1 MFALN
6 NIIVVGP
13 YFVLLFMFS
22 VLFQTTRPCPL
33 RSPHSGLA
41 ESFRCFVE
49 IYWVGHP
56 GYWGYCNKRWWV
68 GDSPHPPDSF
78 LGLGRMISLAFVKND
93 KT

>member
-33 RSPHSGLA
+33 RSLHSGLA
-41 ESFRCFVE
+41 ESFRCFGE
-49 IYWVGHP
+49 IYWVGYP
-56 GYWGYCNKRWWV
+56 GYWGYCNKRWCC
-68 GDSPHPPDSF
+68 PDSS
-78 LGLGRMISLAFVKND
+78 LELGRMIPLAFVKND
-93 KT
+93 NI